1 MRIVQIN
8 AVYRASST
16 GRTTFELHT
25 ALRKM
30 NHESFVFC
38 SDYDNPQD
46 NIFQIGNSMEH
57 KCHAILSRIF
67 GKQAY
72 YSKGATREVLI
83 KLSEIQPDIVI
94 LRNLHA
100 NYVHLPFLLDFLA
113 KNDIATLLVLHDFW
127 FMTGHCCH
135 YTSIG
140 CYKWQTECHHCPL
153 LHAYNKSLF
162 FDRSRKI
169 FRDKKRLFLAI
180 PRLGV
185 IGVSNWVLQEAK
197 QSFLQKAKVLDFIY
211 NWIDLSI
218 FHPLPTSSLRKEIGL
233 SSSDY
238 VVLGVAQTWR
248 KAKGIDQFM
257 EIARRIPDVKVV
269 LVGRFPTE
277 VSIPNNL
284 LSVGEVN
291 TPQKLAEYYSMAD
304 VFVNPSVQETFGKVA
319 AESLACGT
327 PVVGSNTTATPEL
340 IPAQCGFTFSPQDID
355 DLLKKVA
362 LVREK
367 GKQTYSEHCQRFAME
382 NFGKEGQ
389 IAKYLNVIG
398 KLISN

>member
-8 AVYRASST
+8 AVYKASST

-25 ALRKM
+25 ALKRM
-30 NHESFVFC
+30 GHISYVFC
-38 SDYDNPQD
+38 SDHDDPRN
-46 NIFQIGNSMEH
+46 NIFQIGDNMDH
-57 KCHAILSRIF
+57 KRHAILSRVF
-67 GKQAY
+67 GKQTY
-72 YSKGATREVLI
+72 YSKSATRKALI
-83 KLSEIQPDIVI
+83 KLSSIRPDIVI

-100 NYVHLPFLLDFLA
+100 NYIHLPLLLDFLA
-113 KNDIATLLVLHDFW
+113 KNDIATLIVLHDFW
-127 FMTGHCCH
+127 FMTGHCCY

-140 CYKWQTECHHCPL
+140 CNKWQTECHHCPL

-162 FDRSRKI
+162 LDRSRKI
-169 FRDKKRLFLAI
+169 YRDKKRLFQAI

-218 FHPLPTSSLRKEIGL
+218 FHPLPTVSLRKEIGL

-238 VVLGVAQTWR
+238 VVLGVAQGWSQ
-248 KAKGIDQFM
+248 AKGLNQFI
-257 EIARRIPDVKVV
+257 EIACRMPDVKVV
-269 LVGRFPTE
+269 LVGRFPTD
-277 VSIPNNL
+277 VSVPRNL
-284 LSVGEVN
+284 LAVGEVN

-304 VFVNPSVQETFGKVA
+304 VFVNPSIQETFGKVT
-319 AESLACGT
+319 AEALACGT

-340 IPAQCGFTFSPQDID
+340 IPAQCGFTFSPQDMD
-355 DLLKKVA
+355 DLLKKIA
-362 LVREK
+362 SVREK

-398 KLISN
+398 ILI

>member
-8 AVYRASST
+8 AVYKASST

-25 ALRKM
+25 ALKRM
-30 NHESFVFC
+30 GHISYVFC
-38 SDYDNPQD
+38 SDHDDPQN
-46 NIFQIGNSMEH
+46 NIFQIGDNRDH
-57 KCHAILSRIF
+57 KRHAILSRVC

-72 YSKGATREVLI
+72 YSKSATRKVL
-83 KLSEIQPDIVI
+83 KELSIIRPDIVI

-100 NYVHLPFLLDFLA
+100 NYIHLPLLLDFLA

-127 FMTGHCCH
+127 FMTGHCCY
-135 YTSIG
+135 YTNIG
-140 CYKWQTECHHCPL
+140 CNKWQSECHHCPL
-153 LHAYNKSLF
+153 LHTYNKSLF

-169 FRDKKRLFLAI
+169 FRDKKRLFQAI

-185 IGVSNWVLQEAK
+185 IGVSKWVLQEAK
-197 QSFLQKAKVLDFIY
+197 LSFLQKAKVLDFIY

-218 FHPLPTSSLRKEIGL
+218 FHPLPAASLRKDLGL
-233 SSSDY
+233 SPSDY
-238 VVLGVAQTWR
+238 VVLGVAQGWSQ
-248 KAKGIDQFM
+248 AKGLNQFM
-257 EIARRIPDVKVV
+257 EIARQMPDVKVV
-269 LVGRFPTE
+269 LVGRFPTD
-277 VSIPNNL
+277 VSVPRNL
-284 LSVGEVN
+284 LAVGEVN

-304 VFVNPSVQETFGKVA
+304 VFVNPSVQETFGKVT
-319 AESLACGT
+319 AEALACGT

-340 IPAQCGFTFSPQDID
+340 IPSQCGFTFSPQDMD

-367 GKQTYSEHCQRFAME
+367 GKQAYSGYCQRFAME

-398 KLISN
+398 KLI